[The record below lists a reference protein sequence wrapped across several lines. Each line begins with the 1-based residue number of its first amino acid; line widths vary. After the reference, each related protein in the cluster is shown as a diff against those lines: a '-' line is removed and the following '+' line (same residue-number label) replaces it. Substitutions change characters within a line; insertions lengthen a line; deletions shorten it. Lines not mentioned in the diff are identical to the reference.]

1 MPLALQNVFPIFMA
15 VCMIYVMDS
24 PTSYLIMGDDA
35 NAYKSLRL
43 VRRGYTEEEIEREM
57 ETLRHQAHLRKQE
70 EDVQWYEIF
79 KGADLRR
86 TVLATFLGI
95 IQNFTGG
102 VFATNYATIFLS
114 EVGTANPFVLT
125 FGLNILALG
134 GSIIGMFLVDYIGR
148 RPLLLWSFFSLFVVD
163 LVIGCLGF
171 ADATKTGVVQAI
183 AAFCLIFGFV
193 LTVGISPLTWLIA
206 AEMPTARLRNVSN
219 SWVLLWISLSN
230 LMVNYVMP
238 YIADADA
245 ANLGAKTYLIFA
257 GCMLFGLIVSFFYW
271 PETKGRIPAE
281 LDEMFAAGIP
291 ARQFKHYKT
300 TLGPD
305 STVVNGIAEE
315 NQVVQVGEEKLGGY
329 ETVSS
334 KDGK

>member
-24 PTSYLIMGDDA
+24 PTSYLINGDDA

-43 VRRGYTEEEIEREM
+43 VRRGYTEEELEREM
-57 ETLRHQAHLRKQE
+57 ETLRYQAHLRKQE
-70 EDVQWYEIF
+70 EDIKWYEIF

-86 TVLATFLGI
+86 TMLATFLGI

-102 VFATNYATIFLS
+102 VFATSYATIFLS
-114 EVGTANPFVLT
+114 QVGTANPFVLV
-125 FGLNILALG
+125 FGLNILILG
-134 GSIIGMFLVDYIGR
+134 GSIIGMVLVDTLGR
-148 RPLLLWSFFSLFVVD
+148 RPLLLLSFLALFVVD
-163 LVIGCLGF
+163 LIIGCLGF
-171 ADATKTGVVQAI
+171 ADSTNTAVVKAI

-193 LTVGISPLTWLIA
+193 LAVGISPLTWLIA

-219 SWVLLWISLSN
+219 AWVLLWISLSN

-238 YIADADA
+238 YIANPDA
-245 ANLGAKTYLIFA
+245 ADLGAKTYLIFA
-257 GCMLFGLIVSFFYW
+257 GCMLFGFVVSFFYW

-291 ARQFKHYKT
+291 AREFKHYKT
-300 TLGPD
+300 TLGTGG
-305 STVVNGIAEE
+305 TVVDSVAP
-315 NQVVQVGEEKLGGY
+315 LGGY
-329 ETVSS
+329 ETVFT
-334 KDGK
+334 KDEK